1 MNQSR
6 LTNSLAD
13 AWQGL
18 IEIFL
23 QEQNFRI
30 QLFFGLLVLLAS
42 MFLKISTSSILL
54 LVCLVI
60 LVLVLEVLNSVVE
73 RILDVLK
80 PRLHSQ
86 VKMIKDMMAGAVLLA
101 SIGCVIVGLTIFL
114 PPIIE
119 AISVLVVH

>member
-6 LTNSLAD
+6 LTHSLAD

-18 IEIFL
+18 SVIFS

-30 QLFFGLLVLLAS
+30 QLFFGLLVLLVAV
-42 MFLKISTSSILL
+42 FLKISVSSILL
-54 LVCLVI
+54 LVCLVM

-114 PPIIE
+114 PSIIE
-119 AISVLVVH
+119 ALHIVVVH

>member
-6 LTNSLAD
+6 LTHSLAD
-13 AWQGL
+13 AWKGL
-18 IEIFL
+18 TEIFL

-30 QLFFGLLVLLAS
+30 QLFFGLIVLLAS
-42 MFLKISTSSILL
+42 MLLKISISSILL
-54 LVCLVI
+54 LVCLVM

-114 PPIIE
+114 PSIIE
-119 AISVLVVH
+119 ALHIVVVH

>member
-1 MNQSR
+1 
-6 LTNSLAD
+6 LAD
-13 AWQGL
+13 AWKGL
-18 IEIFL
+18 TEIFL

-30 QLFFGLLVLLAS
+30 QLFFGLIVLLAS
-42 MFLKISTSSILL
+42 MLLKISISSILL
-54 LVCLVI
+54 LVCLVM

-114 PPIIE
+114 PSIIE
-119 AISVLVVH
+119 ALHIVVVH

>member
-18 IEIFL
+18 TEIFL

-30 QLFFGLLVLLAS
+30 QLFFGLLVLLVS
-42 MFLKISTSSILL
+42 MLLKISTSSILL
-54 LVCLVI
+54 LVCLVM

-114 PPIIE
+114 PSIIE
-119 AISVLVVH
+119 AIGMVVVH